1 VTNRITIVESIEPMV
16 YINLKMSI
24 SRQIKMVE
32 RMINLKR
39 GIDIRTLEEKYFV
52 KWLATLKRLDSN

>member
-16 YINLKMSI
+16 YINVKMSI
-24 SRQIKMVE
+24 SRQIKIVE

-39 GIDIRTLEEKYFV
+39 GIDIRTLEDKYFV
-52 KWLATLKRLDSN
+52 K